1 MVYLGIGRKT
11 SIGNIETTDIRPP
24 RHIGKDGVSLY
35 LKNSPSCVPPLYVP
49 IFSHVIQGCE
59 AIFSSQS
66 YWDCTSCCKTDDS
79 DDVAH
84 HDDESFFFSVGSK

>member
-1 MVYLGIGRKT
+1 MYKDMVYLGIGRKT

-35 LKNSPSCVPPLYVP
+35 LNNSSSCVPPLYVP

-66 YWDCTSCCKTDDS
+66 YWDWTSCCKTDNS
-79 DDVAH
+79 IV
-84 HDDESFFFSVGSK
+84 

>member
-35 LKNSPSCVPPLYVP
+35 LNNSSSCVPPLYVP
-49 IFSHVIQGCE
+49 
-59 AIFSSQS
+59 
-66 YWDCTSCCKTDDS
+66 
-79 DDVAH
+79 
-84 HDDESFFFSVGSK
+84 FFSCNSRLWSHIPLTKLLGLHFLL